1 VIDEDLLS
9 PAIGR
14 RRLLPKP
21 SVQPAAAP
29 QAAVGASAAP
39 AASVPAAVNGSHLGS
54 GVSSS
59 SGGVNGSAAS
69 PDAFSLDPGV
79 SMPDAVER
87 LERRMIGDELR
98 KARGNKTKA
107 ADALGISRRNLIRK
121 VQAYG
126 LDEVGRRR
134 GES

>member
-1 VIDEDLLS
+1 MIEQTRARPLLGTFVVI
-9 PAIGR
+9 
-14 RRLLPKP
+14 
-21 SVQPAAAP
+21 
-29 QAAVGASAAP
+29 SAAGP
-39 AASVPAAVNGSHLGS
+39 RRAVEAGLRR
-54 GVSSS
+54 
-59 SGGVNGSAAS
+59 
-69 PDAFSLDPGV
+69 AF
-79 SMPDAVER
+79 DAVER

>member
-1 VIDEDLLS
+1 VS
-9 PAIGR
+9 AG
-14 RRLLPKP
+14 
-21 SVQPAAAP
+21 VAP
-29 QAAVGASAAP
+29 GVGASAVAP
-39 AASVPAAVNGSHLGS
+39 S
-54 GVSSS
+54 
-59 SGGVNGSAAS
+59 GVNGAHTAGVNGNTAHTAA